1 MGSPGGPT
9 LNFYPLI
16 AEFFQR
22 HLETSSLAVDGIAE
36 ETGAAVELATEAIL
50 NEQKLFSVGL
60 GADCAAAIALAS
72 LLHNGMLRERPSLP
86 VVELAEHHLES
97 VETGVG
103 WVCQQ
108 IQALAQHGDVGFV
121 FSALLSEQDMQR
133 ITASAEHRQ
142 MTLIWIGNRGPG
154 LSIGFGDADT
164 ETLVTLNTTLAV
176 CLARLIDTHT
186 FGPLEG

>member
-1 MGSPGGPT
+1 MNPDNPT

-36 ETGAAVELATEAIL
+36 ETGAAVELAAEAIL
-50 NEQKLFSVGL
+50 SDQKLFSVGL
-60 GADCAAAIALAS
+60 GADCAAAVALAS
-72 LLHNGMLRERPSLP
+72 LLHNGVLRERPSLP

-97 VETGVG
+97 VESSVG

-108 IQALAQHGDVGFV
+108 IQALGQHGDVGFV
-121 FSALLSEQDMQR
+121 FSALLNEQDMQR
-133 ITASAEHRQ
+133 IAASAEHRQ
-142 MTLIWIGNRGPG
+142 MTLVWIGNRGPG
-154 LSIGFGDADT
+154 LSIGFNDAHA
-164 ETLVTLNTTLAV
+164 ETLITLNTTLAV

>member
-1 MGSPGGPT
+1 MKPDNPT

-22 HLETSSLAVDGIAE
+22 HLETSSLAVDDIAE
-36 ETGAAVELATEAIL
+36 ETGASVELAAEAIL
-50 NEQKLFSVGL
+50 SDKKLFSVGL

-72 LLHNGMLRERPSLP
+72 LLHNGVLRERPSLP

-97 VETGVG
+97 VEAGVG

-108 IQALAQHGDVGFV
+108 IQALGQHGDVGFV
-121 FSALLSEQDMQR
+121 FSSLLNEQDMQR
-133 ITASAEHRQ
+133 IAASAEHRQ
-142 MTLIWIGNRGPG
+142 MTLVWIGNQGPG
-154 LSIGFGDADT
+154 LSIGFNDTHT
-164 ETLVTLNTTLAV
+164 ETLITLNTTLAV